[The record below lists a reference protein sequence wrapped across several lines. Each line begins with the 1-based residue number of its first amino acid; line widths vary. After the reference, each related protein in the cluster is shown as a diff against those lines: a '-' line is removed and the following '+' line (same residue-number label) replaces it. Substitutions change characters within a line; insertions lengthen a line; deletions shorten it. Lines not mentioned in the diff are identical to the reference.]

1 MAPLSLDL
9 TLGLLDFGGVAGAA
23 EASRSSVASLEKNS
37 SERSLIMNGTMAP
50 EDRLNRKRALESELE
65 AIRIQKAEVLRAI
78 QQIAKKQK
86 LGGPPSKHAGQT
98 HDAKV
103 EAERRFHTEHIRR
116 IWGMCSRVVSEVI
129 KQPRDLGTIKSES
142 RIHTNPTA
150 CLYF

>member
-1 MAPLSLDL
+1 
-9 TLGLLDFGGVAGAA
+9 
-23 EASRSSVASLEKNS
+23 
-37 SERSLIMNGTMAP
+37 MNGTMAP

-116 IWGMCSRVVSEVI
+116 IWGMCSRVVSELMKNTNVKLYFGEPVHRDKFPGYYEVI